1 MKVAF
6 LGLGTMG
13 RSMAENILRRG
24 HELTVYNRTPDKTEA
39 LAAQGAR
46 PAATPQEAAVRAEV
60 IVTCVS
66 DTDDVRQVLLGEAG
80 VIHGAAP
87 GSVVIDMSTISPAA
101 TRAMAAELAEKGIK
115 MIDAP
120 VSGGSEGAAKG
131 TLSIMIGGEAEA
143 VAKVRPVLEAMGKN
157 ITHVGSIGS
166 GQLTKAINQIIIAG
180 VYLSVAEGM
189 VLGLKAGLDMDK
201 VIGAISGGAA
211 DSWVLNYRAGF
222 MVANDYP
229 LGFRVRLHHK
239 DLGIGL
245 AAARDLGAALP
256 VAGLVQQLENALIAR
271 GFGDEDVS
279 ALARSIRELAGI
291 EG

>member
-1 MKVAF
+1 MKVAV

>member
-13 RSMAENILRRG
+13 RLMAENILRRG
-24 HELTVYNRTPDKTEA
+24 HQLTVYNRTPDKTGS
-39 LAAQGAR
+39 LAAKGAR
-46 PAATPQEAAVRAEV
+46 PAATPREAAAGAEV

-66 DTDDVRQVLLGEAG
+66 DTDDVRQVLLGEEG
-80 VIHGAAP
+80 VIHGASP
-87 GSVVIDMSTISPAA
+87 GAVVIDMSTISPAA
-101 TRAMAAELAEKGIK
+101 TRTMAAELAHKGVR

-131 TLSIMIGGEAEA
+131 TLSIMIGGEADD
-143 VAKVRPVLEAMGKN
+143 VARVRPVLEAMGQN
-157 ITHVGSIGS
+157 ITHVGPIGS

-245 AAARDLGAALP
+245 ATARELGAALP
-256 VAGLVQQLENALIAR
+256 VAGLVQQLENSLIAR

>member
-13 RSMAENILRRG
+13 RSMAANLLRQG
-24 HELTVYNRTPDKTEA
+24 HELTVYNRTPDKTKE
-39 LAAQGAR
+39 LAAEGAR
-46 PAATPQEAAVRAEV
+46 PAATPREAAAGAEV

-66 DTDDVRQVLLGEAG
+66 DTADVRQVLLGEEG
-80 VIHGAAP
+80 VILGASP
-87 GSVVIDMSTISPAA
+87 GAVVIDMSTISPAA
-101 TRAMAAELAEKGIK
+101 TRTMAAELAAKGVK

-131 TLSIMIGGEAEA
+131 TLSIMIGGQAED
-143 VAKVRPVLEAMGKN
+143 VARVRPVLEAMGMN
-157 ITHVGSIGS
+157 ITHVGPIGS

-211 DSWVLNYRAGF
+211 DSWVLNFRAGY

-245 AAARDLGAALP
+245 AAARELGAALP

-291 EG
+291 QG